1 MILSANLGDDAN
13 DDDDDDDVKLQEKT
27 ADVERISLPDGTSG
41 YIWLCTEGE
50 RSPSRNY
57 LNVGIPPHTSWTN
70 QTVSLGSFELC

>member
-41 YIWLCTEGE
+41 YVWLCTEE
-50 RSPSRNY
+50 REA
-57 LNVGIPPHTSWTN
+57 LQEIT
-70 QTVSLGSFELC
+70 